1 MKKDKK
7 KIIYAIISITIV
19 TALVIGSIF
28 ILKSIN
34 SPTATQT
41 QETVTKETANN
52 LKKSGITKVFTDP
65 VSARA
70 ELVKAR
76 QQYLDLKD
84 NNGVTDVDALIYQI
98 DHPSK

>member
-1 MKKDKK
+1 MK
-7 KIIYAIISITIV
+7 KIIIFAVVSIVIV
-19 TALVIGSIF
+19 ASVVGSIY

-34 SPTATQT
+34 SGSTTQT
-41 QETVTKETANN
+41 QTPATKESADN
-52 LKKSGITKVFTDP
+52 LKTSGVKVLHSNPT
-65 VSARA
+65 SARDS
-70 ELVKAR
+70 LVKAR